1 VRLNFLT
8 GRLVSKVANSGGTIL
23 VAKSIGGRNP
33 PTGSHRADRDSGNP
47 GELDDTRHG
56 GAANY
61 LFFDYHV
68 ARLKFDQT
76 YNPPSPDLWG
86 INYGAGTNS
95 VWVD

>member
-1 VRLNFLT
+1 
-8 GRLVSKVANSGGTIL
+8 VSKVANSGGTIL